1 MKNILNFSQ
10 DLRNMSLK
18 NKTALITGAS
28 SGIGA
33 ACARKL
39 AERGC
44 SVITSGRN
52 KKKIQSL
59 AESING
65 HSIVAD
71 LNDTDQIEKLFS
83 EAGDRIDI
91 LINSAGVA
99 PKASIIN
106 GDPSD
111 YRELLNVNVLA
122 LTLCCQFALKKFDP
136 DVGGHI
142 INLSSMSG
150 HRVPPSG
157 GFYAA
162 TKFAVRA
169 VTEALRFELKESNNK
184 TRVAMISPG
193 FVDTPLLD
201 LYFKGDKEKLN
212 QLKNEIHMLDPVNV
226 AESIAHIIEAPSHV
240 EIGDIQLR
248 PSGQAI

>member
-1 MKNILNFSQ
+1 
-10 DLRNMSLK
+10 MSLK

-44 SVITSGRN
+44 SVIASARN

-65 HSIVAD
+65 HFIVAD
-71 LNDTDQIEKLFS
+71 LSDTNQIEKLFS
-83 EAGDRIDI
+83 EAGERIDI

-99 PKASIIN
+99 PKASIMN
-106 GDPSD
+106 GELSD
-111 YRELLNVNVLA
+111 YRGLLDVNVLA

-136 DVGGHI
+136 DEGGHI

-226 AESIAHIIEAPSHV
+226 AESVAHIIEAPSHV

-248 PSGQAI
+248 PAGQAI